1 MEGADKS
8 NLNFF
13 ENCQYQFGLNKSP
26 GLVVMGG
33 DSRSEGCGIESW
45 HEILDGHYIFNID
58 FFVRIVLF
66 V

>member
-33 DSRSEGCGIESW
+33 DSRSEGCGIRYLMD
-45 HEILDGHYIFNID
+45 ITFFNID